1 MGKARSLVPHRLKI
15 MFVLL
20 QQVRFLDPVA
30 NVDRVTDVLLE
41 DGIIRAFEPSEIP
54 ESAERR
60 SCSGCV
66 LAPGLI
72 DLYSHSGEPGFEE
85 RETLESLQAAAIA
98 GGFTRLNLLPD
109 TTPAIDHYAI
119 VTQIRS
125 KFPRINCWGALTLNT
140 DGQQMTELA
149 ELAADVI
156 GFTDGKAIANLAL
169 VRRLLEYVQ
178 PMKKAIA
185 LWASDPGLAGK
196 GVIREGTNSMR
207 FGLPGIPVMAESAP
221 LAGLIECVE
230 AIGTPVHLMRVSTA
244 RGVELIRSAK
254 SRGVPITA
262 STTWLHLLLDT
273 NSVQSYDP
281 SLRLDPP
288 LGNLSDRQAL
298 IQAVQEGVIDSI
310 AVDHSPYTYE
320 EKTVAFGEAPPGA
333 IGLEL
338 ALPLL
343 WSNLVES
350 GCWSALEL
358 WRSLTIRSAQCLG
371 QNLNAIAPNQPSDL
385 ILFDP
390 NEKWTVD
397 RSNLRSLSTNTA
409 WLNQSISGRVLEA
422 WCF

>member
-1 MGKARSLVPHRLKI
+1 

-20 QQVRFLDPVA
+20 QQVRFLDPGA

-60 SCSGCV
+60 SGGV

-72 DLYSHSGEPGFEE
+72 DLYSHSGEPGFED
-85 RETLESLQAAAIA
+85 RETLESLQNAAIA

-109 TTPAIDHYAI
+109 TSPALDHSAI

-125 KFPRINCWGALTLNT
+125 RFPRINCWGALTVNT
-140 DGQQMTELA
+140 DGQQMTEFA
-149 ELAADVI
+149 ELAAEVI

-169 VRRLLEYVQ
+169 VRRLLEYMQ
-178 PMKKAIA
+178 PIRKPIA
-185 LWASDPGLAGK
+185 LWARDPGLTGK
-196 GVIREGTNSMR
+196 GVIREGANSMR
-207 FGLPGIPVMAESAP
+207 LGLPGVPVMAESAP
-221 LAGLIECVE
+221 LAALLECIAE
-230 AIGTPVHLMRVSTA
+230 IGTPVHLMRISTA
-244 RGVELIRSAK
+244 RSVELIRSAK

-262 STTWLHLLLDT
+262 STTWLHLLLSTDA
-273 NSVQSYDP
+273 VHSYDP

-288 LGNLSDRQAL
+288 LGNQSDRAAL
-298 IQAVQEGVIDSI
+298 IQAVQEGVIDTI

-350 GCWSALEL
+350 GRLSALEL
-358 WRSLTIRSAQCLG
+358 WRSLTVCPARCLG
-371 QNLNAIAPNQPSDL
+371 QNLNAVAPDRPSDL

-397 RSNLRSLSTNTA
+397 RANLRSLSTNTA
-409 WLNQSISGRVLEA
+409 WLNQSISGRVLQV